1 MPRLSEHQITF
12 FLFEYFDDHVL
23 NISEDVTLDA
33 RLLRTLKSVSEEGLL
48 LKILAREEGRKR
60 IQVLGPFEDA
70 EADVPC
76 VRLTDYIEVT
86 PP

>member
-1 MPRLSEHQITF
+1 MSRLSEHQITF
-12 FLFEYFDDHVL
+12 FLFEYFDDHVM
-23 NISEDVTLDA
+23 NTSEDVTLDA
-33 RLLRTLKSVSEEGLL
+33 RLLRTLKSVSEEGVL

-60 IQVLGPFEDA
+60 IQILGQFEDA

-76 VRLTDYIEVT
+76 VRLMDYIEVT